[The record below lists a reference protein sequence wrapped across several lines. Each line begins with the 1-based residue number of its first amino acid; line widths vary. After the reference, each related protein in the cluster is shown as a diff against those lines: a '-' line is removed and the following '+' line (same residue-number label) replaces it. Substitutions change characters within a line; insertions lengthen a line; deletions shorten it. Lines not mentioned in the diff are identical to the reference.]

1 MNDYLVMYADYFFE
15 FKELSVFGEEWCGA
29 VYGSHQTVVENL
41 WELHFK
47 AKKLI
52 EAHLLSEDNEK
63 DGFEKGCALIRSN
76 LMIDPCSGSE
86 EDWASWYAQALWL
99 EQFRLRNQAEMI
111 ANLFGEKNRWLF
123 PPTYHGIKF
132 LAKKW
137 ANHKTNES
145 DKH

>member
-1 MNDYLVMYADYFFE
+1 M
-15 FKELSVFGEEWCGA
+15 
-29 VYGSHQTVVENL
+29 
-41 WELHFK
+41 HFK
-47 AKKLI
+47 AKKLL

-111 ANLFGEKNRWLF
+111 ARLFGEKKR
-123 PPTYHGIKF
+123 
-132 LAKKW
+132 
-137 ANHKTNES
+137 
-145 DKH
+145 